1 MAAFIIRSI
10 FFKMIT
16 LFIISVISFLIV
28 HLAPGE
34 PSQIDPL
41 NPRFRKEDIARYRE
55 AFDLDKPLLRQYFL
69 FYKKFFTGELKSF
82 KDNQP
87 VMGKIWE
94 RFLNSLPI
102 FIVGTILTWC
112 LAFPM
117 GVGAA
122 LRRRGAFDQATTFLS
137 YLLISVPGFFLSYIL
152 IVLVVQ
158 GFSIG
163 LPEMRFAL
171 MGLEISTPALHL
183 TIAGLE
189 VPVLGIRTFGQ
200 ENAPAIYQVNDR
212 LWHLVLPS
220 LLGAT
225 GGIAFL
231 SRYVRGQMIEVLDS
245 DYIRTALSK
254 GLPSDTVY
262 YVHALRNAA
271 LPFVTMFGLLLPGL
285 IGGSVIFETIFAWPG
300 MGRMGYEAILARDF
314 PIIISLN
321 FIAAVLVIAGTFVS
335 DVLYVIVDP
344 RIRL

>member
-1 MAAFIIRSI
+1 MAAFIVRSI
-10 FFKMIT
+10 FFKTVT
-16 LFIISVISFLIV
+16 LIIISIVSFLIV

-87 VMGKIWE
+87 VMGKVWE

-102 FIVGTILTWC
+102 FIVGTVLTWC

-117 GVGAA
+117 GIGAA
-122 LRRRGAFDQATTFLS
+122 LARGGGFDQVTTFLS
-137 YLLISVPGFFLSYIL
+137 YLLISLPGFFLAYLL
-152 IVLVVQ
+152 IIWTVNW
-158 GFSIG
+158 F
-163 LPEMRFAL
+163 
-171 MGLEISTPALHL
+171 
-183 TIAGLE
+183 E

-200 ENAPAIYQVNDR
+200 EGAPAIYQVNDR
-212 LWHLVLPS
+212 MWHLVLPS

-231 SRYVRGQMIEVLDS
+231 SRYVRGQMIEVLES
-245 DYIRTALSK
+245 DYVRTALSK
-254 GLPSDTVY
+254 GLQEDTVY

-285 IGGSVIFETIFAWPG
+285 IGGSVIIESIFAWPG
-300 MGRMGYEAILARDF
+300 MGRMAYEAVLTRDY
-314 PIIISLN
+314 PIIVSLN
-321 FIAAVLVIAGTFVS
+321 FISAFLVVVGTFIS
-335 DVLYVIVDP
+335 DILYVIVDP